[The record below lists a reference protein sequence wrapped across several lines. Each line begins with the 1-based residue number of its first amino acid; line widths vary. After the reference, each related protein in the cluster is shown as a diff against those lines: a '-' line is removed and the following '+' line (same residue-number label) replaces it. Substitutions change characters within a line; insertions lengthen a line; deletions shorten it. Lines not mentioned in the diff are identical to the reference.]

1 MKNVTYALFICS
13 IVILGYIIFLE
24 VGPAPW
30 KSIESLTIH
39 ATYQKIAVLSLVGT
53 VWFMSKGTDLLDD
66 KV

>member
-1 MKNVTYALFICS
+1 M
-13 IVILGYIIFLE
+13 
-24 VGPAPW
+24 
-30 KSIESLTIH
+30 H